1 MDILVKIGYC
11 LNDDPPDRY
20 ALSDL
25 MDELRKYKE
34 TKLKKESSE
43 WKRIEYLISRLAD
56 VNNPDKPSDLEYN
69 IGNSIRIIERI
80 LDTMDK
86 RKWVEHHPGDTDEA
100 EVAPESKEPEKTLPG
115 GKRKK
120 TRRAKKT
127 RRRIGRVSRV
137 SRVSRRGGRV
147 DPKKE
152 VQNAID
158 IASEKYRSIDR
169 TTFARISL
177 GRDISKALEKVKGAY
192 EGDAIML
199 LAVQRAVDFVVS
211 VEDLTQ
217 RQSGRDIMQSL
228 SELIHWLE
236 GFKMEVEG

>member
-1 MDILVKIGYC
+1 MDILVKIGYS
-11 LNDDPPDRY
+11 LNDDPPNRY

-34 TKLKKESSE
+34 TKLKKGSNE
-43 WKRIEYLISRLAD
+43 WKRIEYLMSRLSD

-69 IGNSIRIIERI
+69 IGNSIGIIERI

-100 EVAPESKEPEKTLPG
+100 EVRPESKEPEKTLPG

-127 RRRIGRVSRV
+127 RRRSGRVSRV

-158 IASEKYRSIDR
+158 VATKKYESINRNTFERIA
-169 TTFARISL
+169 L

-199 LAVQRAVDFVVS
+199 LAVQRAVDYVVS

-228 SELIHWLE
+228 AELIHWLE

>member
-11 LNDDPPDRY
+11 LNDDPPDRDT
-20 ALSDL
+20 LSDL

-43 WKRIEYLISRLAD
+43 WKRIEYLISRLFM
-56 VNNPDKPSDLEYN
+56 VNNPDRDIDLDYN
-69 IGNSIRIIERI
+69 ITNAIRIIERI
-80 LDTMDK
+80 LADMDAG
-86 RKWVEHHPGDTDEA
+86 KWREHHPGDTDEV
-100 EVAPESKEPEKTLPG
+100 EVPPESKEPVKTLPG

-127 RRRIGRVSRV
+127 RRRVSRV

-158 IASEKYRSIDR
+158 VASKKYESINRNTFERIA
-169 TTFARISL
+169 L

-192 EGDAIML
+192 EGDAVML
-199 LAVQRAVDFVVS
+199 LAVQRAVDYVAS

-228 SELIHWLE
+228 SGLIHWLE